1 MLTKDFLDVVANN
14 NIELQASDSK
24 GDRNFKASDRA
35 SVFLV
40 KLLLFVNKLHF
51 FIGSSGFFPILKH
64 NQRPTSFVAPTL
76 IALIR
81 LQKVT
86 HRIRIKTLLRWEISR
101 PLLNIYSHGVKDRQC
116 DRDSNSWRSY

>member
-1 MLTKDFLDVVANN
+1 MGVAANKH
-14 NIELQASDSK
+14 IELQASDSK

-35 SVFLV
+35 SVFSV
-40 KLLLFVNKLHF
+40 KLLLFVNKFHF

-81 LQKVT
+81 LSKVN
-86 HRIRIKTLLRWEISR
+86 
-101 PLLNIYSHGVKDRQC
+101 PSHQD
-116 DRDSNSWRSY
+116 